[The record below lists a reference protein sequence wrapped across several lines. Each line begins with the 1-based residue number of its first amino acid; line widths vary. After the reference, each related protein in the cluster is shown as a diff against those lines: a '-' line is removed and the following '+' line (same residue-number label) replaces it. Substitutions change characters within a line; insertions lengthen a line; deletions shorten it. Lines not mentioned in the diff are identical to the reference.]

1 MVAFDPILFE
11 NKYVH
16 YLLELEN
23 AYTTA
28 FSNML
33 EKHDSKIIHAID
45 QKILVESNPV
55 YVNENFQIILPD
67 NPGALMGGV
76 LLDNETLDSI
86 LDEYVIELEKEL
98 KSIFKINRFKD
109 DS

>member
-23 AYTTA
+23 AYSTA

-45 QKILVESNPV
+45 QKILVESNPI
-55 YVNENFQIILPD
+55 YAHKNFQIILPG
-67 NPGALMGGV
+67 NPGALMGDV